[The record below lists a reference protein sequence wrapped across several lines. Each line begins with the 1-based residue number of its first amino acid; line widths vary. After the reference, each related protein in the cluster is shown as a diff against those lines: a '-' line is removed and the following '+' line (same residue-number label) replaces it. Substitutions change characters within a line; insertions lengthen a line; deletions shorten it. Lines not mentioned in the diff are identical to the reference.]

1 MDGFLMSWKCGCLRH
16 GLEVSFPSSL
26 EGFLTALARSGL
38 VLRTEAEAKKM
49 ILFIQRMG
57 IFLSP
62 SGEEPKRM
70 PYKRSGHH

>member
-1 MDGFLMSWKCGCLRH
+1 MGWKCGCLRH

-26 EGFLTALARSGL
+26 EGFLTALARSGQ
-38 VLRTEAEAKKM
+38 EAEAKKM

>member
-1 MDGFLMSWKCGCLRH
+1 MGWKCGWLRH
-16 GLEVSFPSSL
+16 VLEVSFRSSL

-70 PYKRSGHH
+70 PYKISGHH